1 VSNYFIGYSK
11 KSKGYKFYDPRLNT
25 IFETG
30 TTTFFENIEFGGKN
44 KVRDF
49 VLQEESVTISEPIHI
64 AAFDQASMEPVIVR
78 TPFLHI

>member
-30 TTTFFENIEFGGKN
+30 TTTFFENIEFGGRIRLETLSYRK
-44 KVRDF
+44 KR
-49 VLQEESVTISEPIHI
+49 
-64 AAFDQASMEPVIVR
+64 
-78 TPFLHI
+78 